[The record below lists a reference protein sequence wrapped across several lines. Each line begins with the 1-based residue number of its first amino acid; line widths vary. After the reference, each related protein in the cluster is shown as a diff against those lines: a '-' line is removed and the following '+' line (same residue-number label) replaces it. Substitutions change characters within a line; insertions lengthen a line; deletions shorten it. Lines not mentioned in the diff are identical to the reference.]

1 MVGNNRM
8 TPFREFLNSQV
19 SRCLGRCQCDE
30 SNRCRSCFHFLKLPE
45 LFSTRY
51 LEFLLKYVTT
61 VTSFGSFIFYRRSNL
76 AFYEIFLRQKK
87 KCMSGDS
94 CVVNFVLSI
103 IGIDEVSLV
112 WMKLVCLAENRIEL
126 AWDVTANNVPRII
139 SVSAITIG

>member
-1 MVGNNRM
+1 
-8 TPFREFLNSQV
+8 
-19 SRCLGRCQCDE
+19 
-30 SNRCRSCFHFLKLPE
+30 
-45 LFSTRY
+45 
-51 LEFLLKYVTT
+51 
-61 VTSFGSFIFYRRSNL
+61 
-76 AFYEIFLRQKK
+76 
-87 KCMSGDS
+87 MSGDS